1 MSARPD
7 PHGSP
12 ALPRGFLRASDAIEG
27 RLYLRPLERR
37 VSEGSRLEILIRGD
51 DGIQSTVATVAD
63 VRAWARQEGATVE
76 DHVAGLL
83 KHLGAPPSTFAGL
96 ALARPLIMGI
106 INVTPDSFSDGGETF
121 DTAAALARGRTMVD
135 AGADI
140 LDVGGESTRPGAAPI
155 SIEEERARVLPVVRG
170 LSEAGFTV
178 SIDTRHA
185 AVMEAAL
192 KAGAA
197 MVNDITALTAD
208 AGSADVVAAQGA
220 AAILMHMQ
228 GDPTTMQIA
237 PRYQDAALDIHD
249 YLAARVVAAEAAGI
263 RRADIAVDPGIGFGK
278 TRQHNV
284 EILGRLSLLHG
295 LGCAVVV
302 GVSRKS
308 LIAALDRDLPPKE
321 RVAGSLALALAAA
334 DHGVHILRVHDV
346 AETRQ
351 ALAVWQAI
359 RGAGGE
365 PRP

>member
-1 MSARPD
+1 MSAASGL
-7 PHGSP
+7 HGSP
-12 ALPRGFLRASDAIEG
+12 ALPRGFLRAGEAIEE
-27 RLYLRPLERR
+27 RLYVRPVDRR
-37 VSEGSRLEILIRGD
+37 VANESRIEILIRRE
-51 DGIQSTVATVAD
+51 DGVKAIVAPVAD
-63 VRAWARQEGATVE
+63 VRDWARREGGAVE
-76 DHVAGLL
+76 NHVARLL
-83 KHLGAPPSTFAGL
+83 QRLGTPPSRFAGL
-96 ALARPLIMGI
+96 ALGRPLIMGI

-121 DTAAALARGRTMVD
+121 DTEAALARGRAMVD

-155 SIEEERARVLPVVRG
+155 STDEEVARVLPVVRG
-170 LSEAGFTV
+170 LGEAGVTV

-192 KAGAA
+192 QAGAA
-197 MVNDITALTAD
+197 VVNDVTAL
-208 AGSADVVAAQGA
+208 SADPASAGVVAAHGA

-228 GDPTTMQIA
+228 GDPTTMQVA
-237 PRYQDAALDIHD
+237 PRYEDAALDIYD
-249 YLAARVVAAEAAGI
+249 YLAARVAAAEAAGI

-284 EILGRLSLLHG
+284 EILRRLSLYHG
-295 LGCAVVV
+295 LGCALAL

-321 RVAGSLALALAAA
+321 RVAGSLAAALAAA
-334 DHGVHILRVHDV
+334 DHGVHIVRVHDV

-359 RGAGGE
+359 RGTEGV
-365 PRP
+365 